1 EADVTGEVDIAELVR
16 ATLERFSHIDILV
29 NNAGVDGPIG
39 LAWEVD
45 PVEWREALTTNLVG
59 EFLACRAIV
68 PVLVRQRRGKII
80 NMSGGG
86 AATPFPRY
94 TAYAASKAALVRFT
108 ETLALELKEHN
119 IQVNA
124 VAPGFVVTRLHQQTL
139 EAGSRAGADFLGK
152 TREQI
157 AQGGVDP

>member
-1 EADVTGEVDIAELVR
+1 MNVA
-16 ATLERFSHIDILV
+16 SM
-29 NNAGVDGPIG
+29 AGVSGAP
-39 LAWEVD
+39 
-45 PVEWREALTTNLVG
+45 
-59 EFLACRAIV
+59 
-68 PVLVRQRRGKII
+68 
-80 NMSGGG
+80 NM
-86 AATPFPRY
+86 P
-94 TAYAASKAALVRFT
+94 AYAASKAALVRFT

-157 AQGGVDP
+157 AQGGVDPAIPAALVAFLASARADRITGKFLSSVWDDWTNFDQHLDEIEETDVYTLRRIVPADRGMK